1 VIRAPLAIALGL
13 VLLAFAASA
22 SAARGASDVLR
33 LDGMTFVGSRGSSAA
48 LVLEAE
54 QAHLRTEDRRAF
66 LERVKVQ
73 AAETDVAGSF
83 RMTCDEAELD
93 LETSSFL
100 AKGDVRGQTG
110 DGRTFRTTWARF
122 DQEQG
127 VVWTDAP
134 VTISDGEARFEG
146 GGFRYHLRERR
157 MVLSGGARLVQEPQ
171 EP

>member
-1 VIRAPLAIALGL
+1 MIRAPLIAALGL
-13 VLLAFAASA
+13 FGFALAASG
-22 SAARGASDVLR
+22 ARDHSDVLR
-33 LDGMTFVGSRGSSAA
+33 LDGMTFVGSRGSSTD

-54 QAHLRTEDRRAF
+54 HAHLRTQDRLAF
-66 LERVKVQ
+66 LEVVKVQ
-73 AAETDVAGSF
+73 ANETGVAGSF

-100 AKGDVRGQTG
+100 AKGNVLGRTG
-110 DGRTFRTTWARF
+110 DGRRFQTSWARF
-122 DQEQG
+122 DHDQG

-134 VTISDGEARFEG
+134 VTISEGEARFEG

-157 MVLSGGARLVQEPQ
+157 MVLSGGARLVQEPR

>member
-1 VIRAPLAIALGL
+1 MIRASFAVALGL
-13 VLLAFAASA
+13 LVLALGAPSRA
-22 SAARGASDVLR
+22 ASDVLH
-33 LDGMTFVGSRGSSAA
+33 LAGMTFVGSRGSANA

-54 QAHLRTEDRRAF
+54 HARLRTEDRVAF

-100 AKGDVRGQTG
+100 AKGNVRGLTG
-110 DGRTFRTTWARF
+110 DGRQFQTTWARF
-122 DQEQG
+122 DQEQS
-127 VVWTDAP
+127 VVWSDAP
-134 VTISDGEARFEG
+134 VTIRDGEAHFEG

-157 MVLSGGARLVQEPQ
+157 MVLSGGARLVQDPQ